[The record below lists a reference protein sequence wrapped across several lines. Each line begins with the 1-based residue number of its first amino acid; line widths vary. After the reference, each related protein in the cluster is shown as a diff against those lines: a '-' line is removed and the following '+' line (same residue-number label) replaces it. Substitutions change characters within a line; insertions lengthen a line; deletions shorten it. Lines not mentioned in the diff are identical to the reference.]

1 MRVKNVNILKN
12 IKLKYLHFIKTTFFD
27 LQKLNFSFLPK
38 SGPILKISFILG
50 D

>member
-1 MRVKNVNILKN
+1 MHVKNENILKN
-12 IKLKYLHFIKTTFFD
+12 IKLKYLHFIETTFFD